1 MLPARLRGVARPR
14 FLVVA
19 AAVLVTAVA
28 PAVASWTVPGT
39 GSGVAQASPD
49 FHAPSVNSATI
60 APVGMTAAG
69 GGVRAGGQFVVYAKL
84 TDPGGTG
91 VASARSNVSA
101 LAAGATSV
109 VLSPC
114 VSSCTIG
121 ATTYTWSSAP
131 RHGGCRPHAG
141 DEVVHGLGHR
151 QRLEHRLADVVLG
164 RRRQHQPHRLGGR
177 HRRVGDVGRR
187 VRPPGRHLR
196 GVRQRHRRRLAGE
209 RHRHR
214 HRRRQHPERRRDRPR
229 VAGLHVELHDRR
241 HDLRVQER
249 RHDRRVARRAGSL
262 LVPRH
267 GDRQGRRNR
276 RVQRRRRPSTTP
288 PPR

>member
-1 MLPARLRGVARPR
+1 MT
-14 FLVVA
+14 A
-19 AAVLVTAVA
+19 AA

-91 VASARSNVSA
+91 VASALADVSA

-109 VLSPC
+109 ALTPC

-131 RHGGCRPHAG
+131 VTADAGLTQGTKSFTVWGTDNASNTGSPTSFSVVADNTSPTVSAGVIVASATSGVGYVRQGGTY
-141 DEVVHGLGHR
+141 VVYASAPT
-151 QRLEHRLADVVLG
+151 EA
-164 RRRQHQPHRLGGR
+164 RRRAAS
-177 HRRVGDVGRR
+177 
-187 VRPPGRHLR
+187 PP
-196 GVRQRHRRRLAGE
+196 
-209 RHRHR
+209 
-214 HRRRQHPERRRDRPR
+214 
-229 VAGLHVELHDRR
+229 
-241 HDLRVQER
+241 
-249 RHDRRVARRAGSL
+249 S
-262 LVPRH
+262 
-267 GDRQGRRNR
+267 
-276 RVQRRRRPSTTP
+276 P
-288 PPR
+288 PT

>member
-1 MLPARLRGVARPR
+1 MARPR

-131 RHGGCRPHAG
+131 ITADAGLTQGTTSFTVWGTDNASNTGSPTSFSVVADNTSPTVSAGVIVASATSGVGYVRQGGTY
-141 DEVVHGLGHR
+141 VVYASATDGGSPASGIATVT
-151 QRLEHRLADVVLG
+151 ADVSTLNAGVTALALPASA
-164 RRRQHQPHRLGGR
+164 RRAARSAAH
-177 HRRVGDVGRR
+177 
-187 VRPPGRHLR
+187 
-196 GVRQRHRRRLAGE
+196 
-209 RHRHR
+209 
-214 HRRRQHPERRRDRPR
+214 
-229 VAGLHVELHDRR
+229 
-241 HDLRVQER
+241 LRVQER
-249 RHDRRVARRAGSL
+249 RHHRRVSRPQGANSFPVTATDNAGETGTFSVDRRQ
-262 LVPRH
+262 H
-267 GDRQGRRNR
+267 
-276 RVQRRRRPSTTP
+276 RRP
-288 PPR
+288 R